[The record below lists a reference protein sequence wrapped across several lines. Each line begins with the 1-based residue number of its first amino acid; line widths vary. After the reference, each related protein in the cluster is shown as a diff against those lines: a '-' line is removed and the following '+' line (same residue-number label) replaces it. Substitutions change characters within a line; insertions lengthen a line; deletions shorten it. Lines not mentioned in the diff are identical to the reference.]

1 MKYPQLLRS
10 SGLCFCFLL
19 TASALPQAD
28 AAAHIVR
35 NGETLSSIGRQ
46 HHVSVQALTRVNPRV
61 NPHLIFQG
69 QAIQLPDD
77 AAPRRSSGRKT
88 GSSGR
93 KAYAFE
99 SSSLGGTKPEA
110 ESQSRETK
118 TSKSTPVSAKP
129 ASSKKS
135 AGSKS
140 SATKD
145 KDDGHDSKAPA
156 KSKSG
161 VSAITRYKV
170 QKGDTLYTIAG
181 KNGTTVKQLMA
192 MNKLSD
198 SHLSLGQSLL
208 VPVAGGGGRAA
219 AREVPKER
227 PSSRDDEHAVD
238 ISPPPPPQ
246 RGGQSAGRDTESG
259 SSRGTRKTEPSPKKR
274 DRDTD
279 DDDAPRGV
287 YYHIVKRDEDFS
299 SIAAQHGVSWGDLYR
314 ANRGITPEA
323 LRLNQRIA
331 VPREKSRS
339 VQAQESSRTQLASR
353 RESSSSSRAR
363 QTPAPASQSSPKSLA
378 SSRSPSRL
386 ADTTISMEPPPTV
399 SRKAT
404 VEPDDPLPPLVTH
417 TEEPAPVEDD
427 GVVPMTAYKV
437 APNETIDDIAKEFS
451 TTREELRKIN
461 HMGDFDQPIPGN
473 YVVVPWSVPSAM
485 D

>member
-10 SGLCFCFLL
+10 SGLCLCFLL
-19 TASALPQAD
+19 AASILPQAD

-35 NGETLSSIGRQ
+35 SGETLSSIGRQ
-46 HHVSVQALTRVNPRV
+46 HHVSVRALTRANPRV

-69 QAIQLPDD
+69 QAIRLPDND
-77 AAPRRSSGRKT
+77 APRGASGRKT
-88 GSSGR
+88 TGGGR
-93 KAYAFE
+93 KTSAFE
-99 SSSLGGTKPEA
+99 SASLGGTKPES
-110 ESQSRETK
+110 ESRSRDAK
-118 TSKSTPVSAKP
+118 TSKSAPVTAK
-129 ASSKKS
+129 ATSKKS
-135 AGSKS
+135 AASKS
-140 SATKD
+140 PARR
-145 KDDGHDSKAPA
+145 DDDDNGKTPA

-170 QKGDTLYTIAG
+170 QKGDTLFTIAG
-181 KNGTTVKQLMA
+181 KNGTSVKQLMA

-208 VPVAGGGGRAA
+208 VPVVGGRGA
-219 AREVPKER
+219 AREVPKEK
-227 PSSRDDEHAVD
+227 PSRRDDEHAVD
-238 ISPPPPPQ
+238 ISPPPPRQ
-246 RGGQSAGRDTESG
+246 RSGQSADRDTDSS
-259 SSRGTRKTEPSPKKR
+259 SSRGSRKPESSPRKR
-274 DRDTD
+274 DRDD

-331 VPREKSRS
+331 VPREKTRS
-339 VQAQESSRTQLASR
+339 IQAQESSRTQLASR

-363 QTPAPASQSSPKSLA
+363 QTPAPASKSLA

-386 ADTTISMEPPPTV
+386 ADTTISMEPPPPV

-404 VEPDDPLPPLVTH
+404 VEPDDPLPPLVTR
-417 TEEPAPVEDD
+417 TEETAPVEEDD

-461 HMGDFDQPIPGN
+461 HMGGFDQPIPGN
-473 YVVVPWSVPSAM
+473 YVVVPWTVPSAM